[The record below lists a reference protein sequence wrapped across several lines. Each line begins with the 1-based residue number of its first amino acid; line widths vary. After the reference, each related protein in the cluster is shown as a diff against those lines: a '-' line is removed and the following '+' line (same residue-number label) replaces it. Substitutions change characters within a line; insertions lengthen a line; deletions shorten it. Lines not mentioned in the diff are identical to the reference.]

1 MLIFLQQ
8 LKKQTKGAKA
18 MTDSLEQY
26 NEREKPIPTNLGF
39 LEELLRDAGLLRGSG
54 LDQLFTTVGARGVPL
69 VPEVTTTEQSP
80 AMPSGADKLSNLG
93 DAELAAA
100 DRTSATMPDGSIHK

>member
-1 MLIFLQQ
+1 
-8 LKKQTKGAKA
+8 
-18 MTDSLEQY
+18 MTDSSEQQ
-26 NEREKPIPTNLGF
+26 NEREKPTPIDLRF

-54 LDQLFTTVGARGVPL
+54 LDQLFTTLGARGVPL

-100 DRTSATMPDGSIHK
+100 DRTSATMPDGSIHE

>member
-1 MLIFLQQ
+1 
-8 LKKQTKGAKA
+8 
-18 MTDSLEQY
+18 MTDSSEQQ
-26 NEREKPIPTNLGF
+26 NEREKPTPIDLRF

-54 LDQLFTTVGARGVPL
+54 LDQLFTTLGARGVPL

-80 AMPSGADKLSNLG
+80 AMMSGAGKLSNLD

-100 DRTSATMPDGSIHK
+100 DFGGAVMPKEIKHD

>member
-1 MLIFLQQ
+1 
-8 LKKQTKGAKA
+8 
-18 MTDSLEQY
+18 MTDSSEPQNEKEQHA
-26 NEREKPIPTNLGF
+26 PIDLGF

-54 LDQLFTTVGARGVPL
+54 LDQLFTTLGARGVPL

-93 DAELAAA
+93 DTELAAA
-100 DRTSATMPDGSIHK
+100 DRTNAPMPKEIKHD